1 MDIHSFASQLTP
13 AFHGVAVQVRR
24 PAEND
29 PVTQPGEGP
38 EELTDGVKQSAAA
51 ANDESVVRRRQEARQ
66 QTTEQQLISQLAARD
81 REVRA
86 HEDAHRSAAGA
97 YFRGLSLTYQRGP
110 DGVRYAVGGE
120 VQIDRS
126 PVPGNP
132 EATLRKM
139 ETVQRAA
146 LAPAQPSAQDQR
158 VAAEAAATAAQ
169 ARAELLAERLQT
181 QRTEAAPEEPE
192 PEAGVDVFA

>member
-1 MDIHSFASQLTP
+1 MDIHPFAGQLTH
-13 AFHGVAVQVRR
+13 AFHGAAVQVRR
-24 PAEND
+24 AVDND
-29 PVTQPGEGP
+29 AASQPGEGP
-38 EELTDGVKQSAAA
+38 AELADGVKRPAAA
-51 ANDESVVRRRQEARQ
+51 ANDESLVRRRQEARQ
-66 QTTEQQLISQLAARD
+66 QMAERQLVSQLAARD

-86 HEDAHRSAAGA
+86 HEDAHRAAAGP

-120 VQIDRS
+120 VRIDRA
-126 PVPGNP
+126 PVPGDP

-146 LAPAQPSAQDQR
+146 LAPAQPSAQDRR

-169 ARAELLAERLQT
+169 ARAELLRERIQAQRAEAET
-181 QRTEAAPEEPE
+181 ASET
-192 PEAGVDVFA
+192 GVDVYA